1 MGTAYLTD
9 AIQGLTVAVWD
20 GDVSAAQWRVHLDR
34 VLGEADLPACRLFLA
49 DIRGAA
55 DVSTIDDTHL
65 DAMASRFA
73 GTAPRGS
80 RVAIVASSL
89 FQGAQTYQ
97 SYTTSRRVDVDTE
110 VFLDVPSA
118 CSWLGVDLETANL
131 AIMRVRSH
139 IHSDQ

>member
-1 MGTAYLTD
+1 MGTAYVTD
-9 AIQGLTVAVWD
+9 AIQGLTVAVWE
-20 GDVSAAQWRVHLDR
+20 GDVSAAEWREHLDL

-73 GTAPRGS
+73 GAAPVGS

-89 FQGAQTYQ
+89 FRGAQTYQ
-97 SYTTSRRVDVDTE
+97 SYTMSRRVETA
-110 VFLDVPSA
+110 VFFDVPSA

-139 IHSDQ
+139 IRSAQ